1 MTILQDSIEALNLE
15 HPKDAANRNRGKAEN
30 HRQRLHPRIG
40 LRIGMVV
47 VQPVQRLGRRIMGR
61 PEDIDRRDDKDRRH
75 AFRGPGRIKITEHRL
90 KPDRH
95 RKRRHPRAHPSCK
108 GALVRQNRAVFG
120 PVGAVLGQIIAFIH

>member
-1 MTILQDSIEALNLE
+1 MTILQDPIEALNLE

-30 HRQRLHPRIG
+30 HRKCLHPRIG

-61 PEDIDRRDDKDRRH
+61 PEDIDRRHDKDRGDG
-75 AFRGPGRIKITEHRL
+75 FRGPCRVEIPKHRL
-90 KPDRH
+90 KPDRYG
-95 RKRRHPRAHPSCK
+95 KRRHPRAHPSCK

-120 PVGAVLGQIIAFIH
+120 PIGAVLGQFIAFIH